1 MIKVLKNKLYDN
13 ESIDTFGYMSLGSIK
28 LSEKTKYPIFRRLYL
43 KCSYLEKEFDLILFN
58 LFLSEEIIILGNL
71 DCLPGNFIADKD
83 KFHEELV
90 NLILSGD
97 ILFNNVDDILY
108 DEGLY
113 FGIDS
118 VGKNMTYHYDYDTSS
133 TTNNTI
139 GIC

>member
-1 MIKVLKNKLYDN
+1 MIKVLENKLYDN

-28 LSEKTKYPIFRRLYL
+28 LPEKTKYPFFRRLYL

-58 LFLSEEIIILGNL
+58 LFLSEEIMILGNL

-97 ILFNNVDDILY
+97 ILFNNINIPY

-118 VGKNMTYHYDYDTSS
+118 VGKNMTYRYDYDTS